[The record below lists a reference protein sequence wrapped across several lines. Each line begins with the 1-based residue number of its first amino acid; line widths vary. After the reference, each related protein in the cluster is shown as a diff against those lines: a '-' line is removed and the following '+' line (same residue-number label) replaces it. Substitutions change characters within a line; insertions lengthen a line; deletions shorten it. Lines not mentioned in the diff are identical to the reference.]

1 MKKQKHIIGIIG
13 QTASGKTKLA
23 VELAYLL
30 NGEIISADSRQVYKH
45 MDIGTGK
52 DLNEYYIN
60 NKPVPYHLIDIC
72 NPGEEYNVFR
82 FQQDFLQ
89 VYNNITAREKQPIM
103 CGGSVMY
110 IDAVVSGYAFQPV
123 PENTEL
129 RKKWQK
135 LPDNELTEQLKKLK
149 PLHNSTDITDR
160 KRLERALEIAI
171 YEQNNPQPKFPAL
184 PFVLYM
190 PVYERSELKKR
201 ITERLKQRLQNGMI
215 EEVENLI
222 KHHHITIEKLKYY
235 GLEYK
240 IVAQYLAG
248 ELNYNDMFQKLNSA
262 IAQFAKRQLTFYR
275 KMQKKGVTIHTL
287 DGNLPFNKKTD
298 IILSEISKLN
308 N

>member
-1 MKKQKHIIGIIG
+1 
-13 QTASGKTKLA
+13 
-23 VELAYLL
+23 
-30 NGEIISADSRQVYKH
+30 
-45 MDIGTGK
+45 
-52 DLNEYYIN
+52 
-60 NKPVPYHLIDIC
+60 
-72 NPGEEYNVFR
+72 
-82 FQQDFLQ
+82 
-89 VYNNITAREKQPIM
+89 M

-184 PFVLYM
+184 PFVLFM

-240 IVAQYLAG
+240 FVAQYLAG